1 MMETK
6 SKERSLNSLSSPQT
20 QIFRATQ
27 TITFAQMLN
36 PLKNQVDLYLQEPF
50 LIKRRHKNPLKDER
64 KPGVFKVSLIFLAT
78 LQDTPSAAY
87 FTERKDMKWQDLFK
101 SVSKPWASEKGSI
114 KKNSRSVDLAN
125 RITGFGERIENPN
138 GLSFKISK
146 YFEPLSLTN
155 SNSSMKALENLLKY
169 SLIDKKVAMM
179 GSKNG
184 AKKKISE
191 MVGFM
196 LDQYDLK
203 KETPML
209 NKDNLFGNKQKMK
222 ILKKKSKKK
231 KKKKKKKISLS
242 KVGKKLAHSMAFKKN
257 LIMSPKI
264 TGTGLQFGFLDNTV
278 PNLENQKKSKLMVQ
292 WMGIYWDILG
302 ILWV

>member
-1 MMETK
+1 MSNKTK
-6 SKERSLNSLSSPQT
+6 ARDLSPLSPPQT
-20 QIFRATQ
+20 QIFRATRD
-27 TITFAQMLN
+27 ITFSQMLN

-50 LIKRRHKNPLKDER
+50 LIKRRKKNPLKDDR

-78 LQDTPSAAY
+78 LQDTPTTPF

-125 RITGFGERIENPN
+125 RITGFGEKIENPN

-179 GSKNG
+179 GEKTGN
-184 AKKKISE
+184 KKKLSDI
-191 MVGFM
+191 VGLV
-196 LDQYDLK
+196 LDQFDSK
-203 KETPML
+203 KGTQKL
-209 NKDNLFGNKQKMK
+209 IKDNFFGKKKKMK
-222 ILKKKSKKK
+222 LLKKKGKK

-242 KVGKKLAHSMAFKKN
+242 KVGKKLAHSIAFNKN
-257 LIMSPKI
+257 LVMSPKI
-264 TGTGLQFGFLDNTV
+264 IGPGLQLGFLDNSV
-278 PNLENQKKSKLMVQ
+278 PSLENQKKSKLMVHLR
-292 WMGIYWDILG
+292 GIYWVDI
-302 ILWV
+302 W